1 MKGKGGR
8 PLPQANRRRKKN
20 PLKSHCSYPA
30 ALVPQPAF
38 NDYQELT
45 DEQQQLFC
53 GGGRPVSVAAT
64 LWPTTVSAVRPL
76 RLLGQRVVTTAQWF
90 FGGTGVTTTEA
101 GTDLW
106 LIR

>member
-1 MKGKGGR
+1 M
-8 PLPQANRRRKKN
+8 
-20 PLKSHCSYPA
+20 
-30 ALVPQPAF
+30 PQPAF

-45 DEQQQLFC
+45 DEQQQLLC
-53 GGGRPVSVAAT
+53 GGSRPVSVAAT

-90 FGGTGVTTTEA
+90 FGGTEVTTTEA
-101 GTDLW
+101 GTDYW